1 MSNNKKDALYSHKD
15 TTRKYIDEK
24 MQKSKIAFL
33 QTVKPQKNI
42 DTKQVKTRNLTFQLR
57 ILNLYAASETIKEK
71 YENSEKRC
79 QTRGSDS

>member
-1 MSNNKKDALYSHKD
+1 MSNKKKDALYSHKD

-24 MQKSKIAFL
+24 NKIAFL

-42 DTKQVKTRNLTFQLR
+42 DTKQVKMHNLTFQLR
-57 ILNLYAASETIKEK
+57 ILNLYAATETIKEK